1 MFKVKTIVTNTWK
14 CKNKKEK
21 EKAKA
26 AKTDTK
32 DKDDDDEE
40 LFKKYEPSEDYQVGQ
55 AVKYLKGFS
64 VFKKIDE
71 KK

>member
-1 MFKVKTIVTNTWK
+1 MRIEALEKKR
-14 CKNKKEK
+14 KEK
-21 EKAKA
+21 EKAKT
-26 AKTDTK
+26 AKNDSKDK